1 MIKEDT
7 ASEVAEAA
15 TIAHLNL
22 CRLITWTTNS
32 TDTYKAK
39 KSAQQALKSIERASS
54 AQTVGEV
61 LNAAWEMARQAEALR
76 GGVECFLA
84 EVKAA

>member
-39 KSAQQALKSIERASS
+39 KSAQQALKSIE
-54 AQTVGEV
+54 
-61 LNAAWEMARQAEALR
+61 
-76 GGVECFLA
+76 
-84 EVKAA
+84 